1 MKVVVVKIDIANES
15 LSIEQL
21 QKVLDE
27 AIEKGA
33 KRIEVPEERKG
44 IPYEVSFVRDATDE
58 EESKNVLKTMT
69 PEQVEA
75 LKKLYDIEIDTNGL
89 RTK

>member
-44 IPYEVSFVRDATDE
+44 IPYEVSFVRDATEE
-58 EESKNVLKTMT
+58 EESKNVLKTLT

-75 LKKLYDIEIDTNGL
+75 LKKLHDIEIDTNGL
-89 RTK
+89 RAK